1 MRRRA
6 QRIIGR
12 GWYGV
17 WALLVVLLVV
27 GSARAAQTAH
37 ADPSTGSIHVVVPVP
52 LADNKTVQG
61 PVGTKVSI
69 VASQAT
75 AGATYNLGWAK
86 PSDGCASSGFT
97 AFSNGM
103 TTVAADSSGT
113 FSATFVWPSAAS
125 TIGTLYQICA
135 SDTANPTTDVIT
147 ADQVFQVL
155 GSTAPQITLSQAPTV
170 TPTRTSVF
178 DAGGPIQVKGKGFLP
193 VGTQVSIFITSN
205 STFSPQDYQPDN
217 ALKTDDG
224 SPITSDSQGQFTAI
238 VVTPPTVITG
248 KFFLHAVS
256 TDAVINGSPQ
266 FPPSLVATRT
276 IQIGPPAA
284 TPTVAPSPTPVK
296 SSDTTQKN
304 DNTMRVVGI
313 VTLGLLSLVLFIIG
327 GILVASVAL
336 GPRTPPTPNGG
347 TRSQPGSVRSDPQ
360 W

>member
-17 WALLVVLLVV
+17 WALLVFLLVA
-27 GSARAAQTAH
+27 GSAGAMPTAH
-37 ADPSTGSIHVVVPVP
+37 ADSSTGSMHVVVPVP

-61 PVGTKVSI
+61 PVGANVSI
-69 VASQAT
+69 SASQAT
-75 AGATYNLGWAK
+75 AGATFNLGWAK

-97 AFSNGM
+97 PFANG
-103 TTVAADSSGT
+103 TTSVTADSSGT
-113 FSATFVWPSAAS
+113 FSATFVWPSAAGNV
-125 TIGTLYQICA
+125 GTLYQICA

-155 GSTAPQITLSQAPTV
+155 GSTVPQISLSQAPTV
-170 TPTRTSVF
+170 TPTRTGVY
-178 DAGGPIQVKGKGFLP
+178 DAGGPLQVKGKGFLP

-224 SPITSDSQGQFTAI
+224 SPITSDSQGQFTA
-238 VVTPPTVITG
+238 VVKIPPTAITG

-256 TDAVINGSPQ
+256 TDASVNGSPQ
-266 FPPSLVATRT
+266 FPPSLIASRT
-276 IQIGPPAA
+276 IQIGPPVA
-284 TPTVAPSPTPVK
+284 TPTVAPSPTPPKAVSPQK
-296 SSDTTQKN
+296 S
-304 DNTMRVVGI
+304 DNTPRIVGI
-313 VTLGLLSLVLFIIG
+313 VLLGLLSLVLFIIG

-336 GPRTPPTPNGG
+336 GPRTPPTPNSGI
-347 TRSQPGSVRSDPQ
+347 RSQPGPIRSDPQ